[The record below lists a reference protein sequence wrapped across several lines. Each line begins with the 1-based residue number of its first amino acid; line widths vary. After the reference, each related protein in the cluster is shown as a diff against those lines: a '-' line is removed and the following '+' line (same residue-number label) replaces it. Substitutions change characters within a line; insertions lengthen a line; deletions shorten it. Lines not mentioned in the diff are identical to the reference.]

1 MQVRNPQMK
10 WLASLLKA
18 PEVSVE
24 QQADRIRFME
34 RDVCLTIKVV
44 VLGAMAYY
52 FFISD
57 WFDGVSTLGETDVE
71 TVRKALHAY
80 LAANLVVGLV
90 VLAMDFVPLALV
102 QWSVFIVN
110 IVDGGFVA
118 LLIVVTGG
126 LESTIYWVFLVLVI
140 RNAVSITRVRQQIA
154 VNFFLILCY
163 LCSGLID
170 LTLKELKLD
179 EPDAVAAYLSTQPA
193 DSATNSAES
202 IMRAA
207 AVLKTRPRHPDRGE
221 HHLEVSQAFLLAL
234 TGLSDRNALQGLF
247 SRVLLLLMLA
257 VACYGINVLAD
268 LQLQAQEEAREFTTR
283 QEQLRSTGRLAAEI
297 AHQLKNPLAIIN
309 NAAFSLQ
316 KSLGE
321 AKPTTMQQLEMI
333 REEVARSDRI
343 LTELMGYAQL
353 AEGRVERLN
362 VRAEVDQ
369 ALERAFP
376 AALQHEVK
384 ISVDCPQDPPPL
396 LMQRAHLHEVLVNL
410 LINARDAMNLKGRLD
425 INVRLNDRNAVI
437 IRIADSGP
445 GIPEHQREHIFE
457 PYFSTK
463 EKGTGLGL
471 AIVRH
476 NTEIYGGRVS
486 VESTLGKGTT
496 FTLVF
501 PPKTTM
507 TATA

>member
-163 LCSGLID
+163 LCSGLI
-170 LTLKELKLD
+170 EG
-179 EPDAVAAYLSTQPA
+179 
-193 DSATNSAES
+193 AE
-202 IMRAA
+202 
-207 AVLKTRPRHPDRGE
+207 T
-221 HHLEVSQAFLLAL
+221 
-234 TGLSDRNALQGLF
+234 
-247 SRVLLLLMLA
+247 
-257 VACYGINVLAD
+257 
-268 LQLQAQEEAREFTTR
+268 
-283 QEQLRSTGRLAAEI
+283 
-297 AHQLKNPLAIIN
+297 
-309 NAAFSLQ
+309 
-316 KSLGE
+316 
-321 AKPTTMQQLEMI
+321 
-333 REEVARSDRI
+333 
-343 LTELMGYAQL
+343 
-353 AEGRVERLN
+353 
-362 VRAEVDQ
+362 
-369 ALERAFP
+369 
-376 AALQHEVK
+376 
-384 ISVDCPQDPPPL
+384 
-396 LMQRAHLHEVLVNL
+396 
-410 LINARDAMNLKGRLD
+410 
-425 INVRLNDRNAVI
+425 
-437 IRIADSGP
+437 
-445 GIPEHQREHIFE
+445 
-457 PYFSTK
+457 
-463 EKGTGLGL
+463 
-471 AIVRH
+471 
-476 NTEIYGGRVS
+476 
-486 VESTLGKGTT
+486 
-496 FTLVF
+496 
-501 PPKTTM
+501 
-507 TATA
+507 